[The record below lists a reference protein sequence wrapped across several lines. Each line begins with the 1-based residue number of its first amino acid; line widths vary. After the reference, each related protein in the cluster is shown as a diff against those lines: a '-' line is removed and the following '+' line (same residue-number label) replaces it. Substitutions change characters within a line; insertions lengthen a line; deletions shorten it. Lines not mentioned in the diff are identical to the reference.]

1 MVAFKI
7 FLKVLPYMW
16 PFIREMVLG
25 RKSLLAALRDN
36 KKKVF
41 FITLIIVSFGLNFL
55 TVPRLV
61 SMSVQYV
68 TLDKRYKELEAR
80 YNRVTSSS
88 KYPNA
93 NGLEQQ
99 IQIKETNKER
109 AKEKSPAT
117 EKKPSPKKEEDKGPA
132 SKADVDQIK
141 QQFEKIRQR
150 EEKELR
156 NPITD

>member
-25 RKSLLAALRDN
+25 RKSLLAAVRDN

-55 TVPRLV
+55 TVPRLF

-80 YNRVTSSS
+80 YNRVTSSA

-99 IQIKETNKER
+99 IQIKESVKQKPSE
-109 AKEKSPAT
+109 A
-117 EKKPSPKKEEDKGPA
+117 EKKPKLAKEEEKEPS
-132 SKADVDQIK
+132 SKADMNQIK
-141 QQFEKIRQR
+141 EQFEKIRQR

-156 NPITD
+156 YLITD